1 MADYLDYLMGL
12 GETGATLGS
21 GAMAGLLGMPYG
33 VYKGATSGKLGTRE
47 ANRIAEEEARKFMEQ
62 YTYQPRGKVAPEMMQ
77 TLGGLL
83 ESSKLPPV
91 IPEAAVLASIP
102 RQAVASQAERAGMAA
117 ERAITPVVERTMQK
131 GGLGAGLLSDLS
143 QGTQSNVVKLPSKK
157 VLGYDPQKLAERYPK
172 VAAGVPAVDPKTGK
186 EYIAK
191 QLSAEAEAVQKA
203 RNAAQK
209 DIEKGNYQPF
219 FDVSQRAYVDPTN
232 YPLQGRT
239 LTDVVPAK
247 QQTIDKYQAI
257 YDTPQARANLA
268 GAYEKAVNDPLAHN
282 WYAMKQYED
291 QFIKQFGPEKGRQLF
306 KERFADAMAA
316 TTGGA
321 DPKANFLMG
330 QYGNFLRQKGIAQPS
345 SAVDFPHPI
354 GGRFASGNM
363 SLYDK
368 LINQGQGLTVQNPK
382 RHNFSANFLGYRD
395 RPTIDE
401 QMSQLYQG
409 GLLAPYPNTYGLAE
423 GVLNDVAASK
433 GIMPVNLQD
442 VAWIGAKGA
451 TGKPMIQNINEAVE
465 RTSRITGLM
474 PDEVM
479 KKMLA
484 GEIPTY

>member
-1 MADYLDYLMGL
+1 MA
-12 GETGATLGS
+12 TQFT
-21 GAMAGLLGMPYG
+21 GLLGDF
-33 VYKGATSGKLGTRE
+33 LGYMQDP
-47 ANRIAEEEARKFMEQ
+47 NRTQA
-62 YTYQPRGKVAPEMMQ
+62 MQ
-77 TLGGLL
+77 GIGGLL
-83 ESSKLPPV
+83 QSGMTSMEESQNKWRDLQKRAFGDKKNPMKVTDQAALDQLTEMTMAGPMAFAPV
-91 IPEAAVLASIP
+91 
-102 RQAVASQAERAGMAA
+102 GM
-117 ERAITPVVERTMQK
+117 
-131 GGLGAGLLSDLS
+131 
-143 QGTQSNVVKLPSKK
+143 VKLPSKK

-209 DIEKGNYQPF
+209 DIEKGNYEPF
-219 FDVSQRAYVDPTN
+219 FDVSKRAYVDPTN

-239 LTDVVPAK
+239 LTDIVPAK
-247 QQTIDKYQAI
+247 QQTVEKYQAI

-268 GAYEKAVNDPLAHN
+268 GAYEKAVNDPLAHD

-330 QYGNFLRQKGIAQPS
+330 QYGNFLRQKGIAQPT

-409 GLLAPYPNTYGLAE
+409 GLLAPYPNTYGIAE
-423 GVLNDVAASK
+423 AVLNDVAASK
-433 GIMPVNLQD
+433 GIMPTNLQD
-442 VAWIGAKGA
+442 VGWIGAKGV

-474 PDEVM
+474 PDEVI
-479 KKMLA
+479 KKILA
-484 GEIPTY
+484 GDIPTY

>member
-1 MADYLDYLMGL
+1 MA
-12 GETGATLGS
+12 TQFT
-21 GAMAGLLGMPYG
+21 GLLGDALAYMQDPNRTQALQG
-33 VYKGATSGKLGTRE
+33 V
-47 ANRIAEEEARKFMEQ
+47 
-62 YTYQPRGKVAPEMMQ
+62 
-77 TLGGLL
+77 GGLL
-83 ESSKLPPV
+83 QSGLVSME
-91 IPEAAVLASIP
+91 E
-102 RQAVASQAERAGMAA
+102 SQAKFRDLNKRAFGDKKNPMKVTDQDAFDQLTEMTMSGPMGFAPAGM
-117 ERAITPVVERTMQK
+117 
-131 GGLGAGLLSDLS
+131 
-143 QGTQSNVVKLPSKK
+143 VKLPSKK
-157 VLGYDPQKLAERYPK
+157 FLGYDPQKLAERYPK

-209 DIEKGNYQPF
+209 DIEKGNYEPF
-219 FDVSQRAYVDPTN
+219 FDVSKRDYVDPTN

-257 YDTPQARANLA
+257 YDTPQARANLS

-291 QFIKQFGPEKGRQLF
+291 QFIQQFGPEKGRQLF

-330 QYGNFLRQKGIAQPS
+330 QYGNFLRQKGVAQPS

-442 VAWIGAKGA
+442 IAWIGAKGA

>member
-1 MADYLDYLMGL
+1 MA
-12 GETGATLGS
+12 TQFT
-21 GAMAGLLGMPYG
+21 GLLGDL
-33 VYKGATSGKLGTRE
+33 LGYMQDP
-47 ANRIAEEEARKFMEQ
+47 NRTQALQGI
-62 YTYQPRGKVAPEMMQ
+62 
-77 TLGGLL
+77 GGLL
-83 ESSKLPPV
+83 QSGLTSMDE
-91 IPEAAVLASIP
+91 
-102 RQAVASQAERAGMAA
+102 SQAKFRDLQKRAFGDKKNPMKVTDQAAFDQLTEMTMSGPMAFAPVGM
-117 ERAITPVVERTMQK
+117 
-131 GGLGAGLLSDLS
+131 
-143 QGTQSNVVKLPSKK
+143 VKLPSKK

-209 DIEKGNYQPF
+209 DIEKGNYEPF
-219 FDVSQRAYVDPTN
+219 FDVSKRAYVDPTN

-257 YDTPQARANLA
+257 YDTPQARANLS

-291 QFIKQFGPEKGRQLF
+291 QFIQQFGPEKGRQLF

-330 QYGNFLRQKGIAQPS
+330 QYGNFLRQKGVAQPS

-423 GVLNDVAASK
+423 GVLNDVASSK

-442 VAWIGAKGA
+442 IAWIGAKGA